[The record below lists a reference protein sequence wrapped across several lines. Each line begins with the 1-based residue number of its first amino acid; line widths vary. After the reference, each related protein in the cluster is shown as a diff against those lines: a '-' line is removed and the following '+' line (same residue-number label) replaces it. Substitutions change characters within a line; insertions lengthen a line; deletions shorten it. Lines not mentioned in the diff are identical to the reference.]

1 MGQYPRLLNLD
12 EATEQ
17 SLITYLN
24 DEMVRHDM
32 ERQDAIQVL
41 LDQQKDYWAEPSL
54 KQRKFPFLGASNLV
68 IPLNAI
74 AAESVQARV
83 MTTMWASTP
92 VVVVNIRNPEFAAA
106 EHPLENYLDYELRY
120 NMRARDMMNSSC
132 FETVKYGTGIG
143 KSDYLKLVKK
153 AVRYNAAGEREEFPV
168 VIRDGATMDSVAYAN
183 FIMPNH
189 AQNPQTA
196 PWCGELMTNTPFGV
210 KNLEESKLFYPGTF
224 ERLTSFFR
232 SRSRQGTT
240 GERKFTAAQEDLE
253 KTAAIFPEMID
264 FRLIYLSFDVDGDD
278 KLEEIVVWYHHDSLS
293 LMGARYNWNDDL
305 RRPYRIVQYIPIEHR
320 WRGLGVSKQNSQF
333 QREVTTIHR
342 QRLDNATIANMRMFK
357 INRMSGYGPKEPI
370 FPGKMWFLDDMTHV
384 DTIQLGE
391 VYTSSFS
398 NEQSAVLY
406 SQQRTGVNEVILGM
420 PQVGTPGTATGDLA
434 RIQEGNKK
442 FDFSM
447 DNIRDWFSILTM
459 DGLLNI
465 KQFGPRHPGYFDH
478 AEGGAEVLKILGQSI
493 SDIRKGILFE
503 VKAAGQAQNRLLDR
517 NNWQQIGALTNQYY
531 VAMIQLAMQAGRQD
545 LVSLILDKG
554 LVAATEVMKQILES
568 FDVRSI
574 NRILVT
580 EVEELLGQAKL
591 LPPGSQPDSLEGADR
606 GTQDINKAQR
616 LATIQRII
624 TGNGDGSELPA
635 EVSERLGGL

>member
-1 MGQYPRLLNLD
+1 EGTKESLL
-12 EATEQ
+12 
-17 SLITYLN
+17 SYLY

-32 ERQDAIQVL
+32 ERQDAIQIL

-54 KQRKFPFLGASNLV
+54 KRRKFPFLGASNLV

-83 MTTMWASTP
+83 MTMVWASTP
-92 VVVVNIRNPEFAAA
+92 VIAANIRDPKFASA
-106 EHPLENYLDYELRY
+106 EHPLENYLDYELRH
-120 NMRARDMMNSSC
+120 NMHARTMMNSSC
-132 FETVKYGTGIG
+132 FETVKYGTGVA

-153 AVRYNAAGEREEFPV
+153 AVRHNAAGEREEFPV
-168 VIRDGATMDSVAYAN
+168 VIKDGATMDSVAYAN
-183 FIMPNH
+183 YIMPNH
-189 AQNPQTA
+189 AQDPQTA
-196 PWCGELMTNTPFGV
+196 PWCGELMHNTPFGI
-210 KNLEESKLFYPGTF
+210 KNLEEATLFYPGTF
-224 ERLTSFFR
+224 EHLTNHFRTR
-232 SRSRQGTT
+232 SRTGTSL
-240 GERKFTAAQEDLE
+240 ERAFTAGQEDLE
-253 KTAAIFPEMID
+253 KTAAIFPELVD
-264 FRLIYLSFDVDGDD
+264 FRLLYLSFDVDGDD
-278 KLEEIVVWYHHDSLS
+278 KLEEIVVWYHHDSRF
-293 LMGARYNWNDDL
+293 LMGARYNWNSDL
-305 RRPYRIVQYIPIEHR
+305 RRPYRIVQYIPVEHR

-333 QREVTTIHR
+333 QKEVTTIHR

-357 INRMSGYGPKEPI
+357 INRLSGYGPKEPI
-370 FPGKMWFLDDMTHV
+370 FPGKMWFVDDMDHI

-391 VYTSSFS
+391 VYSSSFS
-398 NEQSAVLY
+398 NEQSSVLY

-459 DGLLNI
+459 DAFLNI
-465 KQFGPRHPGYFDH
+465 KQFGPRHPEYFSS
-478 AEGGAEVLKILGQSI
+478 AEGGVEVLKILGQSI
-493 SDIRKGILFE
+493 GDIRKGILFE

-531 VAMIQLAMQAGRQD
+531 VSMIQLAIQSGRPD
-545 LVSLILDKG
+545 LVTLILNKG
-554 LVAATEVMKQILES
+554 MLAATEVMKQILES

-591 LPPGSQPDSLEGADR
+591 LPGGSQSDSLDGADR
-606 GTQDINKAQR
+606 GTKDIAEAER
-616 LATIQRII
+616 MAAISRII
-624 TGNGDGSELPA
+624 AGNGGGGELPV
-635 EVSERLGGL
+635 EIGERLG